1 MRLKNF
7 LDARLVLL
15 GLDAADTESALE
27 AIARH
32 TARHVDGLDAQ
43 AVNRALLVREATH
56 STAMGAGVAIPHAT
70 LPELDETLLILA
82 VQGDGI
88 AFGGPGDEPTRVF
101 FTLLSPPDRESQHIK
116 LLARICRLIRH
127 PGFIDALLASDSP
140 DAAVDVIAS
149 VDAQHV

>member
-7 LDARLVLL
+7 LDARMVLL
-15 GLDAADTESALE
+15 GLAATDTESALA
-27 AIARH
+27 AISSHVAL
-32 TARHVDGLDAQ
+32 HVDGLDAQ
-43 AVNRALLVREATH
+43 AVNTALLVREATH

-70 LPELDETLLILA
+70 LPQLDRTILVLA

-88 AFGGPGDEPTRVF
+88 AFGGPEDEPTRVF
-101 FTLLSPPDRESQHIK
+101 FTLLSPPDQESRHIK

-127 PGFIDALLASDSP
+127 PGFIDALLAADSP
-140 DAAVDVIAS
+140 EAAVDVIAS